1 MHGTNYCIEY
11 VQYGER
17 GGPSIDDPDTWR
29 LARKGIHTKVLV
41 MRGEMERQV
50 YRSFLADS
58 WTTRSWRHVRQRG
71 IQIDG
76 QSHADQHPFHH
87 LISALTLA
95 SHSFHEL
102 ITFPV
107 HSFKQSSSETPPYK
121 AMRFSTHGS
130 VAMAMVASV
139 ATATPHG
146 GLLDLGS
153 SSSSDGLLGL
163 GSSGKGLD
171 LSKPVHAGVD
181 LYADLSGKV
190 LVAGLLADVI
200 VAPVAEVAAGAKV
213 AVVCEDCHVKGAI
226 DASISLEKVVPA
238 LSLSLKD
245 IEVLLD
251 LDVHIGAAATIAVNL
266 VTPAKISLPL
276 PGLKVEALV
285 HLDLILGVHT
295 ELDLS
300 AGIYVSLPEA
310 SLETDILSGNIL
322 DVDFSGVAVKV
333 LPIKV
338 RIGCTELLADL
349 RLRVDLAVAAAV
361 DVDEILPL
369 NQLLPGLDIPAIGAG
384 LELAV
389 FANLLEYVGLFC
401 AAPECPLAKEVYGL
415 NVGAA
420 VELGVA
426 VENLLSI
433 HLAPTVAT
441 AVLSIPTNTIC
452 IPSYTASPPPYT
464 GTPTPSGGYSTGI
477 STGIPTSSFPNFP
490 TGEPTSSGP
499 GGEPTS
505 SGPGSSSGVPTS
517 SGPGSSSGVPTS
529 SGPGSEPTSS
539 GPASTGVPTSS
550 GPGSEPTSSGP
561 GSSSGIPSSSFPGSS
576 SGVPTSSGPGGEPTQ
591 SSPNGEPTSSFPGG
605 EPTES
610 GPGSSGVPS
619 SSFPGSSSGVST
631 SVGAGPSSTGAV
643 TTPAPGGNDGYVTS
657 TVTSTETYTVTAC
670 AVNVPNCPAGYQT
683 SVTLT
688 HTTSYTTVC
697 PAAGATATGT
707 GAESVTPA
715 PAPTSTGGHNI
726 ETITKHVTTM
736 VPCDSTT
743 TFVPPT
749 EISTVPYPSDVPTHS
764 ASYSAGSSPST
775 PAGPTGGYT
784 GSVPAGFP
792 TPSYSAGSV
801 TPSSPVGGPSATYP
815 AGGAAS
821 SSYPGSEA
829 SPSYPAGGASPSYPA
844 GGPSASYPAGAI
856 PPEAHTLATQPVA
869 PRALRTQH
877 PRPTHPAL
885 LLPAAATAPSPSGT
899 APGSYPTGPA
909 TAGAG
914 KVGSSVAAVVA
925 LMGAVIAL

>member
-1 MHGTNYCIEY
+1 
-11 VQYGER
+11 
-17 GGPSIDDPDTWR
+17 
-29 LARKGIHTKVLV
+29 
-41 MRGEMERQV
+41 
-50 YRSFLADS
+50 
-58 WTTRSWRHVRQRG
+58 
-71 IQIDG
+71 
-76 QSHADQHPFHH
+76 
-87 LISALTLA
+87 
-95 SHSFHEL
+95 
-102 ITFPV
+102 
-107 HSFKQSSSETPPYK
+107 
-121 AMRFSTHGS
+121 MRFSTHGS

-153 SSSSDGLLGL
+153 PSSSDGLLGL

-505 SGPGSSSGVPTS
+505 SGPGSEPTS
-517 SGPGSSSGVPTS
+517 SGPASTPTS

-539 GPASTGVPTSS
+539 GS
-550 GPGSEPTSSGP
+550 

-683 SVTLT
+683 SATLT

-764 ASYSAGSSPST
+764 ASYSAGSSSPST
-775 PAGPTGGYT
+775 PAGPAGGYT

-792 TPSYSAGSV
+792 TPSYPAGSASGSV

-844 GGPSASYPAGAI
+844 GGPSASYPAGGS
-856 PPEAHTLATQPVA
+856 
-869 PRALRTQH
+869 
-877 PRPTHPAL
+877 
-885 LLPAAATAPSPSGT
+885 SPSYPAGGSSPSYPAGGSYPSYPAGGSTGVAYPTPVPYPSGPAPPSSGNGT
-899 APGSYPTGPA
+899 VPSATTPSSYPTGPA
-909 TAGAG
+909 TAGAA